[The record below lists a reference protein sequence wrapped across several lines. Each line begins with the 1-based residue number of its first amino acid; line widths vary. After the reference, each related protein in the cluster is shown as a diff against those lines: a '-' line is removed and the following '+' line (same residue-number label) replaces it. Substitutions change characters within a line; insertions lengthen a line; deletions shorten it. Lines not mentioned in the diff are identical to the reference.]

1 MEPSQKSSDNLLV
14 LEDGLAWQKKS
25 KDQQFVSVSSYES
38 RVSKCLTFSFI
49 LLTIALVGIVAYE
62 LQQAIRTEYL
72 ITDAEIRA
80 MEISEENIENVSVS
94 RKDSDFLIPSS
105 EPTTTSFSDETNQD
119 AKNSQ
124 SSEERK
130 EEQIFEETGVKTSG
144 DWVDETSDSLKL
156 LEEALRNLNLYQE
169 ESFERLLEKIESID
183 RKTEIEN
190 PNSLPIWDK
199 IASPIDPSVV
209 GQIPEE
215 DRSTA
220 VSADAGIENPTEKP
234 DKFRLPTT
242 DDWMKLFLDMSN
254 QKHEEIDDDDG
265 IDTVLEEDSFDD
277 YAYEDSYE
285 DYNDY
290 YSMEEFESAKGTI
303 EEPRVTPE
311 TMEAKKEVTEP
322 LNQESDSI
330 CVACFDTWD
339 ERDNLEDFVLS
350 DTKPPV
356 TVATGPVGLDQEDS
370 TDENPNEPTGSENT
384 VQTTDGGGDPP
395 KGNNLQ
401 NLWEIR
407 NDDAKNYFS
416 DNRFRSDL
424 MQSFLETASSNKD
437 EEIIKALREMFG
449 PEQNAWDDYGSYDR
463 FSDYPMVKRS
473 ISTSP
478 VNGRLDESHS
488 SPEKSARLMGEMRK
502 AIDEETSALHDLVSV
517 ASGPVKPVLEAEL
530 DDFYKRM
537 EAVSAH
543 IDRLHERYLRLNEV
557 TDDYVSKEFPA
568 SEEANDYGYRY

>member
-395 KGNNLQ
+395 K
-401 NLWEIR
+401 
-407 NDDAKNYFS
+407 
-416 DNRFRSDL
+416 
-424 MQSFLETASSNKD
+424 ASSNKD

>member
-94 RKDSDFLIPSS
+94 RKDSDFLIPSP

-144 DWVDETSDSLKL
+144 DRVDETSDSSKL
-156 LEEALRNLNLYQE
+156 LEEELRNLNLDQE
-169 ESFERLLEKIESID
+169 ESFKRLLEKIESIA
-183 RKTEIEN
+183 RKTEIED
-190 PNSLPIWDK
+190 PNSLPIWDT

-234 DKFRLPTT
+234 DEFRLPTM
-242 DDWMKLFLDMSN
+242 DGWMKLYPDRSK

-265 IDTVLEEDSFDD
+265 IDTALEEDGFDD

-322 LNQESDSI
+322 LNQESDLIS
-330 CVACFDTWD
+330 VACFGTWD
-339 ERDNLEDFVLS
+339 EDFVLS

-356 TVATGPVGLDQEDS
+356 TVATGPVVPDQENS
-370 TDENPNEPTGSENT
+370 TDENPNEPTRSENT

-395 KGNNLQ
+395 KAL
-401 NLWEIR
+401 
-407 NDDAKNYFS
+407 
-416 DNRFRSDL
+416 
-424 MQSFLETASSNKD
+424 SNKD
-437 EEIIKALREMFG
+437 KKSIKSLREMLG
-449 PEQNAWDDYGSYDR
+449 LGRTVRHDYGSYDR
-463 FSDYPMVKRS
+463 FSDYPVVKRS

>member
-94 RKDSDFLIPSS
+94 RKDSDFLIPSP

-144 DWVDETSDSLKL
+144 DRVDETSDSSKL
-156 LEEALRNLNLYQE
+156 LEEELRNLNLDQE
-169 ESFERLLEKIESID
+169 ESFKRLLEKIESIA
-183 RKTEIEN
+183 RKTEIED
-190 PNSLPIWDK
+190 PNSLPIWDT

-234 DKFRLPTT
+234 DEFRLPTM
-242 DDWMKLFLDMSN
+242 DGWMKLYPDRSK

-265 IDTVLEEDSFDD
+265 IDTALEEDGFDD

-322 LNQESDSI
+322 LNQESDLIS
-330 CVACFDTWD
+330 VACFGTWD
-339 ERDNLEDFVLS
+339 EDFVLS

-356 TVATGPVGLDQEDS
+356 TVATGPVVPDQENS
-370 TDENPNEPTGSENT
+370 TDENPNEPTRSENT
-384 VQTTDGGGDPP
+384 VQTTDGGGDLPEFGFP
-395 KGNNLQ
+395 TANNLQ

-407 NDDAKNYFS
+407 NDDAKNYFRDDQFSS
-416 DNRFRSDL
+416 DVI
-424 MQSFLETASSNKD
+424 QSLLESALSNKD
-437 EEIIKALREMFG
+437 KKSIKSLREMLG
-449 PEQNAWDDYGSYDR
+449 LGRTVRHDYGSYDR
-463 FSDYPMVKRS
+463 FSDYPVVKRS